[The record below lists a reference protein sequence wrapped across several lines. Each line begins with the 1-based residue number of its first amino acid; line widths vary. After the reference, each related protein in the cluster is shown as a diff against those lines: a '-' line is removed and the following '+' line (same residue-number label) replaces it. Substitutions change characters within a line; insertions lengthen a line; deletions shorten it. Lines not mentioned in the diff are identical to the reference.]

1 MQGIIRT
8 LDEPGGPPSGPTE
21 TPSARTILRQS
32 APRVLRDALGPIASF
47 FVAWKLAGLVVGI
60 GAATLL
66 AAVIYRHERRAGRPA
81 MVVRVAFALVLIR
94 AVVGLTSGSAR
105 VYLGQEAAIDAML
118 GITVLAFL
126 IAGRPLASFFAR
138 EIYPFPDEVR
148 HSPEFQRA
156 FRIISFVWG
165 AYFLARAA
173 VRLTAVLTLSVNG
186 YLLVD
191 ALTGAPFL
199 LALLAWSVTYA
210 IRTLESSPELTSA
223 LAPADV

>member
-1 MQGIIRT
+1 M
-8 LDEPGGPPSGPTE
+8 
-21 TPSARTILRQS
+21 
-32 APRVLRDALGPIASF
+32 LRDALGPIASF
-47 FVAWKLAGLVVGI
+47 FVAWKLVGLVAGI
-60 GAATLL
+60 AAATLL

-126 IAGRPLASFFAR
+126 VAGRPLASFFAR

-148 HSPEFQRA
+148 HSPEFVRV

-165 AYFLARAA
+165 AYFLVRAA
-173 VRLTAVLTLSVNG
+173 VRLTAVLTLSVDG

-199 LALLAWSVTYA
+199 LALLAWSVTFT
-210 IRTLESSPELTSA
+210 IRTLESQPELTAA
-223 LAPADV
+223 LAAADG

>member
-1 MQGIIRT
+1 M
-8 LDEPGGPPSGPTE
+8 DEPRAQPPDPVE
-21 TPSARTILRQS
+21 TPSAREILRHS

-47 FVAWKLAGLVVGI
+47 SVAWKLFGLVAGI
-60 GAATLL
+60 AAATLL
-66 AAVIYRHERRAGRPA
+66 AALIYRHERRAGRPA

-105 VYLGQEAAIDAML
+105 VYLGQEAAIDALL
-118 GITVLAFL
+118 GLTVLGFL
-126 IAGRPLASFFAR
+126 MAGRPLASFFAR

-148 HSPEFQRA
+148 HSPEFQRV
-156 FRIISFVWG
+156 FRTISFVWG
-165 AYFLARAA
+165 AYFLVRAA

-199 LALLAWSVTYA
+199 LALLAWSVTYTL
-210 IRTLESSPELTSA
+210 RTLESQPELTAA
-223 LAPADV
+223 LASADG

>member
-1 MQGIIRT
+1 M
-8 LDEPGGPPSGPTE
+8 
-21 TPSARTILRQS
+21 ILRQS

-47 FVAWKLAGLVVGI
+47 FVAWKLVGLVAGI
-60 GAATLL
+60 AAATLL

-105 VYLGQEAAIDAML
+105 VYLGQEAAIDTML
-118 GITVLAFL
+118 GLTVLAFL
-126 IAGRPLASFFAR
+126 MTGRPLASFFAR

-148 HSPEFQRA
+148 HSPEFQRT

-165 AYFLARAA
+165 AYFLVRAA
-173 VRLTAVLTLSVNG
+173 VRLTAVLTLSVDG

-191 ALTGAPFL
+191 ALSGAPFL

-210 IRTLESSPELTSA
+210 VRTLESQPELTAA
-223 LAPADV
+223 LAPADSL

>member
-1 MQGIIRT
+1 M
-8 LDEPGGPPSGPTE
+8 
-21 TPSARTILRQS
+21 
-32 APRVLRDALGPIASF
+32 LRDALGPIASF
-47 FVAWKLAGLVVGI
+47 FVAWKLFGLVAGI
-60 GAATLL
+60 AAATLL
-66 AAVIYRHERRAGRPA
+66 AALIYRHERRAGRPA

-105 VYLGQEAAIDAML
+105 VYLGQEAAIDALL

-126 IAGRPLASFFAR
+126 ASGRPLASFFAR

-148 HSPEFQRA
+148 HSPEFVRV
-156 FRIISFVWG
+156 FRIISLVWG
-165 AYFLARAA
+165 AYFLARSA
-173 VRLTAVLTLSVNG
+173 VRLTAVLTLSVDG

-210 IRTLESSPELTSA
+210 VRTLEAQPELTAA
-223 LAPADV
+223 LTPAVAPAPAPADG

>member
-1 MQGIIRT
+1 
-8 LDEPGGPPSGPTE
+8 
-21 TPSARTILRQS
+21 
-32 APRVLRDALGPIASF
+32 VLRDALGPIASF
-47 FVAWKLAGLVVGI
+47 FVAWKLVGLVAGI
-60 GAATLL
+60 AAATLL
-66 AAVIYRHERRAGRPA
+66 AALIYRHERRAGRPA

-126 IAGRPLASFFAR
+126 VAGRPLASFFAR

-148 HSPEFQRA
+148 HSPEFVRV

-165 AYFLARAA
+165 AYFLVRAA
-173 VRLTAVLTLSVNG
+173 VRLTAVLTLSVDG

-199 LALLAWSVTYA
+199 LALLAWSVTFT
-210 IRTLESSPELTSA
+210 IRTLESQPELTAA
-223 LAPADV
+223 LAAADG